1 MKLPSALIAA
11 VLAGAATFVGQQEI
25 QASPRSAQ
33 LGPAQSGPAQS
44 GPLGGQGDPAG
55 RDWRQLMI
63 ARGSAVSVDQ
73 AVANL
78 TKNLDLTP
86 GQVARIK
93 PILEAHHDRIRNL
106 LEAAPATLT
115 HEEFMTQVHQIS
127 AETHGQ
133 VNALL
138 TGRQRA
144 VVKQLRTPARI

>member
-33 LGPAQSGPAQS
+33 LGPAQSGPQS

-55 RDWRQLMI
+55 PGWRQAMI
-63 ARGSAVSVDQ
+63 ARGRAVSVDQ

-86 GQVARIK
+86 DQVARIK
-93 PILEAHHDRIRNL
+93 PILEAHHDRIRDL
-106 LEAAPATLT
+106 LEVAPAILT
-115 HEEFMTQVHQIS
+115 HEEFIAQVHQIS

-138 TGRQRA
+138 TDRQRDL
-144 VVKQLRTPARI
+144 VKQLRTPARI